1 MGRRGCTERACDSR
15 AGGYE
20 HRGEG
25 GFRGVLLAIVGVVDG
40 DHVFSLWLRQR
51 QILVITRRFVNRS
64 GARFPPEKGRFSYP
78 PGKAPARRE
87 SVGRANVANRYKR
100 AERSSRRTTTAKSNS
115 NFSL

>member
-1 MGRRGCTERACDSR
+1 
-15 AGGYE
+15 
-20 HRGEG
+20 
-25 GFRGVLLAIVGVVDG
+25 VLLAIVGVVDG

-64 GARFPPEKGRFSYP
+64 EARFPPEKGRFSYP

-100 AERSSRRTTTAKSNS
+100 AERSSRYHDVQVELELLAVKILDRWA
-115 NFSL
+115 